1 MFFNLKF
8 LKRGTVVILT
18 ALSLPSFGQDLL
30 ARQAPIDKAMR
41 AVDSVALQRLITTES
56 LENPAFDLYQNWNN
70 DYVHSRY
77 SAAVPEEYKIDLRHF
92 CMPTPSQRITSN
104 YGYRRSFGRMHK
116 GLDIKVYTGD
126 TIYSAF
132 NGKVRIVA
140 YERGGYGK
148 YIVIRH
154 PNGLETIY
162 GHLSKQMVRENQ
174 IVKAGEPIGLGG
186 NTGLSTGSHLHFETR
201 FMGQA
206 INPAE
211 MFDFVAQDVTGDFY
225 LFRSNGKGEAL
236 STSEAARRSNVMAS
250 VKSDKDEK
258 VAANAKASEKADKK
272 KASSS
277 KKVRYHKVRSGE
289 SLYVIAKKVGTTVD
303 KLCKL
308 NGISKKTKLRPG
320 QILKYS

>member
-8 LKRGTVVILT
+8 LKRGTVVVLT

-30 ARQAPIDKAMR
+30 ARQAPIDKVMR

-56 LENPAFDLYQNWNN
+56 MENPAFDLYQNWNN

-201 FMGQA
+201 F
-206 INPAE
+206 
-211 MFDFVAQDVTGDFY
+211 VAQDVTGDFY
-225 LFRSNGKGEAL
+225 LFRANGKGEVL
-236 STSEAARRSNVMAS
+236 SASEASGRSNVMAS
-250 VKSDKDEK
+250 VKEEKSDKATAEVKSSD
-258 VAANAKASEKADKK
+258 KAGKK
-272 KASSS
+272 KAAA
-277 KKVRYHKVRSGE
+277 KVRYHKVRSGE

-308 NGISKKTKLRPG
+308 NGISKRTKLRPG

>member
-8 LKRGTVVILT
+8 LKRGTVVVLT

-30 ARQAPIDKAMR
+30 ARQAPIDKVMR

-56 LENPAFDLYQNWNN
+56 MENPAFDLYQNWNN

-225 LFRSNGKGEAL
+225 LFRANGKGEVL
-236 STSEAARRSNVMAS
+236 SVSEASGRSNVMAS
-250 VKSDKDEK
+250 VKEEKSDKATAEVKSSD
-258 VAANAKASEKADKK
+258 KAGKK
-272 KASSS
+272 KAAA
-277 KKVRYHKVRSGE
+277 KVRYHKVRSGE

-308 NGISKKTKLRPG
+308 NGISKRTKLRPG

>member
-8 LKRGTVVILT
+8 LKRGTVVVLT

-30 ARQAPIDKAMR
+30 ARQAPIDKVMR

-56 LENPAFDLYQNWNN
+56 MENPAFDLYQNWNN

-174 IVKAGEPIGLGG
+174 IVKA
-186 NTGLSTGSHLHFETR
+186 
-201 FMGQA
+201 
-206 INPAE
+206 AE

-225 LFRSNGKGEAL
+225 LFRANGKGEVL
-236 STSEAARRSNVMAS
+236 SASEASGRSNVMAS
-250 VKSDKDEK
+250 VKEEKSDKATAEVKSSD
-258 VAANAKASEKADKK
+258 KAGKK
-272 KASSS
+272 KAAA
-277 KKVRYHKVRSGE
+277 KVRYHKVRSGE

-308 NGISKKTKLRPG
+308 NGISKRTKLRPG

>member
-8 LKRGTVVILT
+8 LKRGTVVVLT

-56 LENPAFDLYQNWNN
+56 MENPAFDLYQNWNN

-154 PNGLETIY
+154 PNGLETTY

-225 LFRSNGKGEAL
+225 LFRANGKGEVL
-236 STSEAARRSNVMAS
+236 SASEASGRSNVMAS
-250 VKSDKDEK
+250 VKEEKSDKATAEVKSSDT
-258 VAANAKASEKADKK
+258 AGKK
-272 KASSS
+272 KAAA
-277 KKVRYHKVRSGE
+277 KVRYHKVRSGE

-308 NGISKKTKLRPG
+308 NGISKRTKLRPG